1 MTTIADVPTAERC
14 QDSPVLTVFSN
25 QGNVV
30 RTLEYNRR
38 AGTDPLDEYITGQHY
53 SARGH
58 VLSTI
63 DPRLREA
70 SPDTPNFSYV
80 RSLSGR
86 PLQVVSQ
93 DAGTRTLLHD
103 IEGGLSWQQD
113 SREQQQRRV
122 YDTLHRLIAVTEQTG
137 DTSPRITERL
147 IYGDVTAPT
156 GANLRGQLL
165 QHCTPA
171 GLTQISSCGTGGQLL
186 QQSQQFLRDDVIDSN
201 WGEAQADWEAD
212 LSPDIFVS
220 RWQYNARNQQV
231 SLTDA
236 RNNLQRQQ
244 YNIAGQLLSSHVLL
258 NGQPAEQVLLSEV
271 TYSAAGQV
279 LRETAGN
286 GVVSD
291 YTYEPQTQRLAAL
304 NTSRPAEAG
313 RYAVLQQ
320 VSWQYDPMGN
330 ILTVTDASTPVRF
343 TRNQRVTPTR
353 TYSYDARYQ
362 LTEASGRENATAGQQ
377 TSALPTPIVPLAQDA
392 SAVTGYT
399 RTYTYDRSA
408 NLTTV
413 QHLGYGSS
421 AYTLQMVV
429 APVSNRSVQQT
440 GALTPGDVNGY
451 FDGNGNLTELVAGQ
465 PLVWNGRNQLQRAIQ
480 VDRPDGVDD
489 SEVYWYDGA
498 GQRATRLSTALANNT
513 VHTERVRYLPGLE
526 LRQKEQTPNG
536 GVLTVLETLQVVK
549 SVGAGR
555 QSARVLHW
563 ELGQPSGSSNDS
575 VRYSLNDQTGSSVLE
590 VDQQADVVSW
600 EEYFPFGG
608 TAVWSAQNE
617 TEVKYKFVRYSG
629 KERDMTGLY
638 YYGFRYYA
646 PWLMR
651 WLNPDP
657 AGTVDGLNLFCMVGN
672 NPVTRSDVL
681 GLARDAYEFNAPY
694 GTYFHNPVYADTTTL
709 LPKQSLTSRAQS
721 WASGWSEYA
730 STAWQTLGARV
741 SSWGNRL
748 RSSGNTYSRL
758 ESDNVSLSSF
768 NFIANPNYQ
777 GPEPAGANIEETSF
791 VNDNNDTPFLS
802 RRVSQHSLLSEFREY
817 LNTRL
822 TRAHSRGFYPVSSV
836 TTTSTSDFELQRL
849 STVSRGSSDSY
860 YWDNL
865 LFSDSQTPASQS
877 IPELNSRD
885 FTFFDAETISEVNEY
900 LRAPLETMSEWN
912 DSASTHSGESTASS
926 TSPLIT
932 SNQAQD
938 VQAMSPSRWMMFA
951 LLILGVNVYR

>member
-1 MTTIADVPTAERC
+1 MTTIADIPTAERC
-14 QDSPVLTVFSN
+14 QGTPVLAVYSN

-38 AGTDPLDEYITGQHY
+38 AGPDVLDELITGQQY
-53 SARGH
+53 SARGQ
-58 VLSTI
+58 LSSSI
-63 DPRLREA
+63 DPRLWVE
-70 SPDTPNFSYV
+70 SPATPNFTYV

-86 PLQVVSQ
+86 PLQIISL

-103 IEGGLSWQQD
+103 VEGGLSWQQD
-113 SREQQQRRV
+113 SRQQQQRWE
-122 YDTLHRLIAVTEQTG
+122 YDSLHRLISVAEQSGT
-137 DTSPRITERL
+137 TPARVSERL
-147 IYGDVTAPT
+147 VYADATASAD
-156 GANLRGQLL
+156 GNLRGQLL

-171 GLTQISSCGTGGQLL
+171 GLTQTLSCGIGGQLL

-201 WGEAQADWEAD
+201 WGEAQADWGAD

-220 RWQYNARNQQV
+220 RWEYNAQHQQV

-236 RNNLQRQQ
+236 RNNLQRKN
-244 YNIAGQLLSSHVLL
+244 YNIAGQLLSSHLL
-258 NGQPAEQVLLSEV
+258 LHGQPTEQVLLSEV
-271 TYSAAGQV
+271 TYSATGQA

-320 VSWQYDPMGN
+320 LSWQYDPMGN
-330 ILTVTDASTPVRF
+330 ILSVTDALTPVRF
-343 TRNQRVTPTR
+343 TRNQRVTPAR
-353 TYSYDARYQ
+353 TCSYDARYQ

-377 TSALPTPIVPLAQDA
+377 TPALPTPIIPLVQDA

-399 RTYTYDRSA
+399 RTYTYDRGA

-413 QHLGYGSS
+413 QHLGYGSN

-429 APVSNRSVQQT
+429 ALASNRSVQQT
-440 GALTPGDVNGY
+440 GGLTPEDVNGY

-465 PLVWNGRNQLQRAIQ
+465 SLVWNGRNQLQRAIQ
-480 VDRPDGVDD
+480 VERTDDVDD

-498 GQRATRLSTALANNT
+498 GQRATRLGTMLTSNT

-536 GVLTVLETLQVVK
+536 GAMTVLETLQVVK
-549 SVGAGR
+549 SAGVGR
-555 QSARVLHW
+555 LSARILHW
-563 ELGQPSGSSNDS
+563 DLGLPFGSGNDA

-590 VDQQADVVSW
+590 VDQLADIVSW

-681 GLARDAYEFNAPY
+681 GLMCIRSGRYQRFNSPAFDSPY
-694 GTYFHNPVYADTTTL
+694 QRTTERI
-709 LPKQSLTSRAQS
+709 PSPPSFASRVGQGIS
-721 WASGWSEYA
+721 S
-730 STAWQTLGARV
+730 AWQNLKAGA
-741 SSWGNRL
+741 SSRWEGLSSRLQSMGSRYHRL
-748 RSSGNTYSRL
+748 R
-758 ESDNVSLSSF
+758 SDNVSLSSF
-768 NFIANPNYQ
+768 TSVANPIYR
-777 GPEPAGANIEETSF
+777 GPEPAGANMEEMSFTS
-791 VNDNNDTPFLS
+791 VATNEST
-802 RRVSQHSLLSEFREY
+802 SLLSQSGSQASLPQRFKEY
-817 LNTRL
+817 LRSRFTR
-822 TRAHSRGFYPVSSV
+822 
-836 TTTSTSDFELQRL
+836 
-849 STVSRGSSDSY
+849 
-860 YWDNL
+860 
-865 LFSDSQTPASQS
+865 SQS
-877 IPELNSRD
+877 IDREATESTLSRVLY
-885 FTFFDAETISEVNEY
+885 IPGEVIASGNTD
-900 LRAPLETMSEWN
+900 LSHHEWN
-912 DSASTHSGESTASS
+912 PAAITASS
-926 TSPLIT
+926 HNWHLAPLTFDTDGDNGEFELSTIVTRSLENPEADAPYESVETEPLIDINLIT
-932 SNQAQD
+932 TAAAEDKKYQMKFNG
-938 VQAMSPSRWMMFA
+938 MSLA
-951 LLILGVNVYR
+951 LFILAVSVYRG

>member
-1 MTTIADVPTAERC
+1 MTTITDVPTAERC
-14 QDSPVLTVFSN
+14 QKTPVLAVYSN

-38 AGTDPLDEYITGQHY
+38 KGSDALDECITGQQY
-53 SARGH
+53 SARGQL
-58 VLSTI
+58 LSSI
-63 DPRLREA
+63 DPRLWVD
-70 SPDTPNFSYV
+70 SPETPNFTYV

-86 PLQVVSQ
+86 PLRIVSQ

-103 IEGGLSWQQD
+103 AEGGLSWQQD
-113 SREQQQRRV
+113 SREQQQRRE
-122 YDTLHRLIAVTEQTG
+122 YDTLHRLISVAEQSGT
-137 DTSPRITERL
+137 TPVRVSERL
-147 IYGDVTAPT
+147 VYGDVTASAD
-156 GANLRGQLL
+156 GNLRGQLL

-171 GLTQISSCGTGGQLL
+171 GLTQASSCSTGGQLL
-186 QQSQQFLRDDVIDSN
+186 QQSQQFLRDDVADSN
-201 WGEAQADWEAD
+201 WGEAQADWGAD

-220 RWQYNARNQQV
+220 RWEYNARHQQV

-236 RNNLQRQQ
+236 RNNLQRQH
-244 YNIAGQLLSSHVLL
+244 YNIAGQLLSSNALL

-291 YTYEPQTQRLAAL
+291 YAYEPQTQRLAAL

-343 TRNQRVTPTR
+343 TRNQRVIPTR

-399 RTYTYDRSA
+399 RTYTYDRGA

-429 APVSNRSVQQT
+429 APASNRSIQQT

-465 PLVWNGRNQLQRAIQ
+465 PLLWNGRNQLQRAIQ
-480 VDRPDGVDD
+480 VERPDGVDD

-555 QSARVLHW
+555 QSARVLRW

-590 VDQQADVVSW
+590 VNQQADVVSR

-657 AGTVDGLNLFCMVGN
+657 AGAVDGLNLFCMVRN
-672 NPVTRSDVL
+672 NPLTWSDAL
-681 GLARDAYEFNAPY
+681 GLARGYYRFDNPAYDSPY
-694 GTYFHNPVYADTTTL
+694 RGTTERIPSPPSFA
-709 LPKQSLTSRAQS
+709 SRVGQRMS
-721 WASGWSEYA
+721 S
-730 STAWQTLGARV
+730 AWQNLKTGLSSQWEGLSNRV
-741 SSWGNRL
+741 RT
-748 RSSGNTYSRL
+748 SGNTHWRP
-758 ESDNVSLSSF
+758 ESENISLLSF
-768 NFIANPNYQ
+768 NYQ
-777 GPEPAGANIEETSF
+777 GTEPAEANMVETSF
-791 VNDNNDTPFLS
+791 PG
-802 RRVSQHSLLSEFREY
+802 RRDSPHSLSPEFRE
-817 LNTRL
+817 
-822 TRAHSRGFYPVSSV
+822 
-836 TTTSTSDFELQRL
+836 
-849 STVSRGSSDSY
+849 
-860 YWDNL
+860 W
-865 LFSDSQTPASQS
+865 
-877 IPELNSRD
+877 LNSRQMPSHLMD
-885 FTFFDAETISEVNEY
+885 TDLSSVHSTPSQGNIVTQSTLLSDTLSDISSPSMEIDTVSYFSSISGESKTSMGGVTNWSLSEAS
-900 LRAPLETMSEWN
+900 RDDSVISISWSVLEASRD
-912 DSASTHSGESTASS
+912 DSVISIDWSVLEASSHSGESTASS